1 MASAS
6 DADPREV
13 EFRRRWYEAHARRA
27 RADIDRGHFADWL
40 PALGQASGSEALEIR
55 DRLAFL
61 R

>member
-27 RADIDRGHFADWL
+27 RADIDRGHFKDWL
-40 PALGQASGSEALEIR
+40 PDLSGRRGRGPR
-55 DRLAFL
+55 DPG
-61 R
+61 